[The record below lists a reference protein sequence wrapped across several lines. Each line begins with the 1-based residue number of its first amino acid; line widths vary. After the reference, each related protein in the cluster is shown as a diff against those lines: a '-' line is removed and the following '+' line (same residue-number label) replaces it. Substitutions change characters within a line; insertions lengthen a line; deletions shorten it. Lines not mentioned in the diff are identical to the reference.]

1 MSLHRTIIRY
11 YLIISKARKPG
22 FPTFEEINDVLCDND
37 FAISTR
43 TLQRDLENIRNDFGI
58 EIAYD
63 KYQKGYYIDKERSI
77 EIDSILKFM
86 EMAVLSGTLN
96 ELYKNAPEVKNYIS
110 FDSEGLIKGVEYIS
124 RILFALKHHRQV
136 TISYQKFEADSPYK
150 VKVKP
155 GLLKEYQNRWYM
167 LGILSATGEFRAFAL
182 DRMQAISVEEST
194 FPESEVAIIP
204 ERFNHVIGLSFS
216 DHKPEFVEIT
226 VDAQQWKYI
235 DALPWHPSQELIS
248 KNEDTVTFRLFV
260 VLNFEL
266 EQKILSEGGFIKG
279 IKPEKLASAVAR
291 RR

>member
-1 MSLHRTIIRY
+1 MSMHRTIIRY
-11 YLIISKARKPG
+11 YLIINKARKPG
-22 FPTFEEINDVLCDND
+22 FPTFEEINDVLCDHD
-37 FAISTR
+37 FSISTR

-63 KYQKGYYIDKERSI
+63 KFQKGYYIDKERSL
-77 EIDSILKFM
+77 EIASILKFM

-136 TISYQKFEADSPYK
+136 TLTYQKFIDESPYQ

-155 GLLKEYQNRWYM
+155 GLLKEYQNRWYL
-167 LGILSATGEFRAFAL
+167 LGLLSDSGDFRAFAL
-182 DRMQAISVEEST
+182 DRMQAISVEDST
-194 FPESEVAIIP
+194 FPEAEVSMIP

-216 DHKPEFVEIT
+216 DHKPEFIEIT

-248 KNEDTVTFRLFV
+248 RNEDTVTFRLFV
-260 VLNFEL
+260 VHNFEL
-266 EQKILSEGGFIKG
+266 EQKILGEGGFIKG
-279 IKPEKLASAVAR
+279 IKPESLAKAVEGR
-291 RR
+291 R